1 MSALLLLCQLASV
14 ALDLQPTMSPLNIS
28 TPKYLILDKP
38 ELANHPLQSHIP
50 FQGWCSRK
58 DPLGLKADLQQEE
71 TNEC

>member
-14 ALDLQPTMSPLNIS
+14 ALVLQPTMSPLNIS
-28 TPKYLILDKP
+28 TVLDKP